1 MGPILGG
8 KRSNLI
14 LKVWW
19 SSRSR
24 RGPLTTISGF
34 IPSYTHVQPWLNR
47 VCWGYNYL
55 ITRVPGPFLMVGSVV
70 DLIDFSHPD
79 AFGPSGWDFDAKT
92 AFLTNEAGPP
102 KRQPKNKVLKKCQVS
117 FSDHPKPLQGWGKF
131 HVNPLA
137 YEICAVYNWKR
148 VPCLEW
154 IWSFFA
160 SCFTSQT
167 LKKSVEGLCMKAYLS
182 TCEVNPGNL
191 FSADTALRR
200 GVAPCFMCFNSGRV
214 TEDKW
219 IGVGG
224 HCVAWLWRCFFRCP
238 LVN

>member
-1 MGPILGG
+1 MFEDFCWWIFQRSSMGPILGG
-8 KRSNLI
+8 KRSNLM

-19 SSRSR
+19 SSWSR

-102 KRQPKNKVLKKCQVS
+102 KRQPTKKVLQKLPGIFFKITQNPCRVGGNFMSTPLPIKFLLCLIGRGFRVLSESEVS
-117 FSDHPKPLQGWGKF
+117 LQG
-131 HVNPLA
+131 
-137 YEICAVYNWKR
+137 
-148 VPCLEW
+148 
-154 IWSFFA
+154 
-160 SCFTSQT
+160 CFTSQT

-182 TCEVNPGNL
+182 TCEINPGNL

-200 GVAPCFMCFNSGRV
+200 GAMIHVFQQRPCHRG
-214 TEDKW
+214 
-219 IGVGG
+219 
-224 HCVAWLWRCFFRCP
+224 
-238 LVN
+238 

>member
-1 MGPILGG
+1 MLKSKKSPTVGPTERTPKPEYLIARSQLPERGLLGFGPI
-8 KRSNLI
+8 
-14 LKVWW
+14 
-19 SSRSR
+19 
-24 RGPLTTISGF
+24 T
-34 IPSYTHVQPWLNR
+34 
-47 VCWGYNYL
+47 
-55 ITRVPGPFLMVGSVV
+55 FLMDKSVMINPMVGSVV

-79 AFGPSGWDFDAKT
+79 AFGPSGWNFDAKT

-102 KRQPKNKVLKKCQVS
+102 KRQPKKKVLQNCQVS

-137 YEICAVYNWKR
+137 YEIFAVFNWKR

-182 TCEVNPGNL
+182 TCEINPGNL

-200 GVAPCFMCFNSGRV
+200 GAMFHVFQQRPCHRG
-214 TEDKW
+214 
-219 IGVGG
+219 
-224 HCVAWLWRCFFRCP
+224 
-238 LVN
+238 